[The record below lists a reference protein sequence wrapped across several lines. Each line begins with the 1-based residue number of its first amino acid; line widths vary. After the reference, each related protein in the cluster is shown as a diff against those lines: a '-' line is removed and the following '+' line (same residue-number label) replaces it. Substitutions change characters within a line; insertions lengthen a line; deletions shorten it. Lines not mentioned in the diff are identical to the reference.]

1 MLGPDVHIGEFH
13 VSANHRQRRVAE
25 QLLESEDVA
34 SGEDEA
40 FRSGVA
46 EGVW

>member
-1 MLGPDVHIGEFH
+1 MLGPDVHIGELH
-13 VSANHRQRRVAE
+13 VSTHHRQRRVAE
-25 QLLESEDVA
+25 QLLEGEHVA

-46 EGVW
+46 EGVR